1 LQLTK
6 TKIELKLSVAKYTLG
21 RRLAISYYRTK
32 FRVLSA
38 VSKKKAAEIAFEL
51 FCTPQFRYKKPFTK
65 NFIEA
70 EKLHFDIHGE
80 TVRGYRWNK
89 GGNKKVLIAHG
100 FNSSVASFDHY
111 IFPLIQKGYEVLA
124 FDAPAHGRS
133 TGKTINAAL
142 YCDMIRAINEK
153 YGPVKSFMAHSFGG
167 LGVSLALEEIPHD
180 ESYRLVL
187 IAPATESKSAIDF
200 FFSFMKLN
208 GAVRKEF
215 DELIHNVRH
224 KPSEWYSVSRAIK
237 NIHAKVLWVHDK
249 TDDITPWPDA
259 QKVME
264 QNYRHIDFVVTDG
277 LGHRKIFRN
286 NEVAKSIVDFL

>member
-6 TKIELKLSVAKYTLG
+6 SKIEVQINVALYKLG

-32 FRVLSA
+32 FSVLSA
-38 VSKKKAAEIAFEL
+38 VSKKKAAGIAFEL
-51 FCTPQFRYKKPFTK
+51 FCTPQFRYKKPFAK
-65 NFIEA
+65 NFSEA

-89 GGNKKVLIAHG
+89 GGNKKVLISHG

-111 IFPLIQKGYEVLA
+111 ILPLIKKGYEILA

-133 TGKTINAAL
+133 TGKTINAVV
-142 YCDMIRAINEK
+142 YCDMILAINEK

-167 LGVSLALEEIPHD
+167 LSVCLALEEILHD
-180 ESYRLVL
+180 ESYRLAL

-215 DELIHNVRH
+215 DDLILSMQQ
-224 KPSEWYSVSRAIK
+224 KPSEWYSVSRSIK
-237 NIHAKVLWVHDK
+237 NIRAKVRWFHDES
-249 TDDITPWPDA
+249 DDITPWEDA

-264 QNYRHIDFVVTDG
+264 QNYPHIDFIVTNG
-277 LGHRKIFRN
+277 LGHKKIFRDN
-286 NEVAKSIVDFL
+286 KVVQSIVDFL